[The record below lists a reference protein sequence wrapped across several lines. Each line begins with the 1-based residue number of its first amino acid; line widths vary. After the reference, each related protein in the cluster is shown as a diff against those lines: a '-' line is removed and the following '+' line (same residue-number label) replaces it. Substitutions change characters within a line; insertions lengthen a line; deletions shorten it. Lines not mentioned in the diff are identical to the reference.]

1 MQTLNSKCKNELACQ
16 LILEHLSSFSI
27 EDMDI
32 NLINKVKNDVC
43 RKLHLSK
50 IPSNSELIHALKG
63 NDRLRRKLMIKKTRG
78 FSGIIVV
85 SVMSKPSP
93 CPHGRC
99 VYCPTVSGVPQS
111 YTGHEPSSMRGLQ
124 NNYDPYLQVTSR
136 LQQLQEIGHDLDKV
150 ELIIQGGTFP
160 STPTRYQ
167 KWFVKNC
174 LDAIIGKKHNSLIK
188 SKRSAE
194 ESSVRNVGITI
205 ETRPDW
211 CEASHIDFMLNLGVT
226 RVELGVQTLNNSI
239 YSLVHR
245 GHTIADVIKAFRTV
259 KDAGLKICAHMMPNL
274 PKSTVQDDLYVFH
287 ELFTNPHFK
296 PDMLKIYPCLV
307 VKDSELYSWWLSRKY
322 KPYSS
327 HMTIDLVAQIK
338 RIVPPWIRIMR
349 VQRDIPAKVIIDG
362 VKKSNLRELVQRRL
376 SETQGKCR
384 CIRCREIGLKYKV
397 IPSSLNIEIRK
408 HEYYASEGVE
418 YFISAEDFE
427 KDILIGYLRL
437 RIPSKKFYR
446 SDVEGAA
453 LVRELH
459 VFGRMVPVGQR
470 VSDAFQHKGW
480 GKALLR
486 EGEYEALRNGMEKV
500 LVNSGLGVRSYY
512 RKLGY
517 ELEEPYMVKYF

>member
-1 MQTLNSKCKNELACQ
+1 LQTINSKSKNELACQ
-16 LILEHLSSFSI
+16 LILEHLSNLSI
-27 EDMDI
+27 EEMDI

-43 RKLHLSK
+43 RQLHLSR
-50 IPSNSELIHALKG
+50 IPSNSELIHVLKG
-63 NDRLRRKLMIKKTRG
+63 NARLRRKLVIKKTRG

-85 SVMSKPSP
+85 SVMSKPYP

-99 VYCPTVSGVPQS
+99 IYCPTVSGVPQS

-160 STPTRYQ
+160 STSTRYQ

-174 LDAIIGKKHNSLIK
+174 LDAIIGKKLNSLIK
-188 SKRSAE
+188 SKKSAE

-211 CEASHIDFMLNLGVT
+211 CGESHIDFMLNLGVT

-245 GHTIADVIKAFRTV
+245 GHTIADVIKAFRTA

-274 PKSTVQDDLYVFH
+274 PGSTVQDDLNVFQ
-287 ELFTNPHFK
+287 ELFANPHFK

-307 VKDSELYSWWLSRKY
+307 VKDSELYSWWLSREY
-322 KPYSS
+322 KPYSL

-362 VKKSNLRELVQRRL
+362 VKKSNLRELVQKRL

-408 HEYYASEGVE
+408 YEYYASEGVE

-427 KDILIGYLRL
+427 KDILLGYLRL
-437 RIPSKKFYR
+437 RIPSKKLYR

-500 LVNSGLGVRSYY
+500 LVNSGLGVRPYY